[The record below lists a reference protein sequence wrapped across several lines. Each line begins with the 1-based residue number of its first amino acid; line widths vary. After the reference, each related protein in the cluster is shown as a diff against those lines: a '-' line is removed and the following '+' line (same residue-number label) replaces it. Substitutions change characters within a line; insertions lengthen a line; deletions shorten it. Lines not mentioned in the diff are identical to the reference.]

1 MPCISENSIRYIQV
15 LMFINGNSF
24 WSTCVGKSDV
34 TLLTTQIKFLSDEP
48 QDVEFSFNVDSI
60 AQELEET
67 FAITFEIS
75 GGRFDESANIRNRLE
90 GVIIDSTGRSH
101 AH

>member
-1 MPCISENSIRYIQV
+1 M
-15 LMFINGNSF
+15 
-24 WSTCVGKSDV
+24 
-34 TLLTTQIKFLSDEP
+34 
-48 QDVEFSFNVDSI
+48 DSI